1 MATVLAGGGIG
12 LALGAKLA
20 ERIQKILLQCLGLF
34 TIFVGIR
41 MAMDLGKVSPE
52 LVAKFPEHLA
62 ALARLLPALVMLASV
77 VFGAVTGELLRIQ
90 DGLDA
95 LGEQLRRRFGNS
107 DGGRFT
113 EGFVT
118 TSLLFCVGPMT
129 VMGCISDGLG
139 NGFELLAIKSIMD
152 GFSAMAF
159 AAELG
164 VGVMF
169 SAGTVLVV
177 QGALTLG
184 AQGLERWLTEAMKW
198 EMTAVGGLLII
209 GLGLGL
215 LDIKKM
221 KMANFLPALIFA
233 PLLIGAV
240 EIFFSVAAIVS
251 EPTVHSLRL
260 AATIYREQ
268 TDSF

>member
-1 MATVLAGGGIG
+1 MRGLGTAINVATVLLGGGIG
-12 LALGAKLA
+12 LALGAKLP
-20 ERIQKILLQCLGLF
+20 ERIQKIVLQCLGLF
-34 TIFVGIR
+34 TIFIGVT
-41 MAMDLGKVSPE
+41 MAMDLGKVAPE
-52 LVAKFPEHLA
+52 LVKKFPENLS
-62 ALARLLPALVMLASV
+62 ALARLLPALVMLASL

-95 LGEQLRRRFGNS
+95 LGEKLRARFDKGATS
-107 DGGRFT
+107 GRFT

-177 QGALTLG
+177 QGALTFG
-184 AQGLERWLTEAMKW
+184 ARGLEQWLTEAMKW

-215 LDIKKM
+215 LDIKKLRI
-221 KMANFLPALIFA
+221 ANFLPALFFA
-233 PLLIGAV
+233 PLLIWIL
-240 EIFFSVAAIVS
+240 EKW
-251 EPTVHSLRL
+251 
-260 AATIYREQ
+260 
-268 TDSF
+268 

>member
-1 MATVLAGGGIG
+1 MRGLGTAINVATVLLGGGIG
-12 LALGAKLA
+12 LMLGAKLP
-20 ERIQKILLQCLGLF
+20 ERIQKIVLQCLGLF
-34 TIFVGIR
+34 TIFIGIM
-41 MAMDLGKVSPE
+41 MALDLGKVGSE
-52 LVAKFPEHLA
+52 LVKSFPEHLG
-62 ALARLLPALVMLASV
+62 ALARLLPALVMLASL
-77 VFGAVTGELLRIQ
+77 VFGAVAGELLRIQ

-95 LGEQLRRRFGNS
+95 LGEKLRQRFGKA

-177 QGALTLG
+177 QGALTFG
-184 AQGLERWLTEAMKW
+184 ARGLEQWLTEAMKW

-221 KMANFLPALIFA
+221 KMANFLPALVFA
-233 PLLIGAV
+233 PLLIWV
-240 EIFFSVAAIVS
+240 IE
-251 EPTVHSLRL
+251 RL
-260 AATIYREQ
+260 G
-268 TDSF
+268 